1 MHRSVQGAASHI
13 MQKQAP
19 HGGQKALLIISGGRE
34 AADAARRAKELGFY
48 VIVADRDPE
57 APAFAVT
64 DSILIADA
72 DGADETSAAA
82 ERFSR
87 KIRRIDGAICM
98 AANAPMTMAA
108 VARRLGLP
116 SPSERISQLACDKL
130 AMKRALRE
138 AGLPV
143 PWFAPVE
150 TPQALARIVIE
161 HGRDLVIKPV
171 DSRESRGVQR
181 LAAVADIDRAFALA
195 RSHSI
200 TGSVMVECCLDGPQL
215 SAQALVLDGH
225 CATPVLF
232 DRNFE
237 YLERYAPFFVQ
248 NGGEL
253 PSALPAEIQ
262 EEVRALVAQAAQ
274 ALCVTNGAMKA
285 DIIVHDGNAQL
296 IDLATTIC
304 GGAVCTHAIP
314 LSSGVDFIGAAI
326 RLAVGDAVPIQELEP
341 RDATPVVQRYLFP
354 QPGRV
359 VSISG
364 IEAAREIPGIT
375 DVIITAQPG
384 DVFPR
389 SNDRRPSAAMVLATG
404 TTRDVAL
411 SAAKEALAR
420 IHIVIEP
427 TG

>member
-1 MHRSVQGAASHI
+1 MHRSVQGVASPV
-13 MQKQAP
+13 MQDHASQP
-19 HGGQKALLIISGGRE
+19 GRKALLIISGGRE
-34 AADAARRAKELGFY
+34 AVDATRRAKELGYY

-57 APAFAVT
+57 APAFAIT

-87 KIRRIDGAICM
+87 KIRHIDGAISM
-98 AANAPMTMAA
+98 AVNAPMTMAA

-116 SPSERISQLACDKL
+116 GPSERISQLVCDKL
-130 AMKRALRE
+130 AMKRTLRE

-200 TGSVMVECCLDGPQL
+200 TGRVMVERCLDGPQI
-215 SAQALVLDGH
+215 SARALVLDGH
-225 CATPVLF
+225 CATPALF

-262 EEVRALVAQAAQ
+262 DDVRALVTQAAQ
-274 ALCVTNGAMKA
+274 VLGVTSGAVKA
-285 DIIVHDGNAQL
+285 DVIVHDGKAQL

-304 GGAVCTHAIP
+304 GGSLCTRGIT

-326 RLAVGDAVPIQELEP
+326 RLAVGDPVPIEELEP
-341 RDATPVVQRYLFP
+341 RKTAPVVQRYQFP
-354 QPGRV
+354 EPGRV

-364 IEAAREIPGIT
+364 IEEAREIPGVA
-375 DVIITAQPG
+375 DVIVTARLA

-389 SNDRRPSAAMVLATG
+389 SNDGRPSAAMALATG
-404 TTRDVAL
+404 ATRDIAL
-411 SAAKEALAR
+411 SAANEALAR
-420 IHIVIEP
+420 IRIVTEAA
-427 TG
+427 G

>member
-1 MHRSVQGAASHI
+1 MHRGVQGAASPV
-13 MQKQAP
+13 MQDHAS
-19 HGGQKALLIISGGRE
+19 HAGQKALLIISGGSE
-34 AADAARRAKELGFY
+34 AADAGRRAKELDFY

-57 APAFAVT
+57 APAFAIT

-87 KIRRIDGAICM
+87 KIRRIDGAISM
-98 AANAPMTMAA
+98 AANAPMTMAV
-108 VARRLGLP
+108 VARRLGLAG
-116 SPSERISQLACDKL
+116 PSERISQLVCDKL
-130 AMKRALRE
+130 AMKRTLRE

-200 TGSVMVECCLDGPQL
+200 TGRVMVERCLDGPQI

-262 EEVRALVAQAAQ
+262 EDVRALVAQAARM
-274 ALCVTNGAMKA
+274 LGVTSGAMNA
-285 DIIVHDGNAQL
+285 DIVVHDGKAQL

-304 GGAVCTHAIP
+304 GGSLCTRGIP

-326 RLAVGDAVPIQELEP
+326 RLAVGDAVPMEELEP
-341 RDATPVVQRYLFP
+341 RKTAPVVQRYLFP

-359 VSISG
+359 VSIIG
-364 IEAAREIPGIT
+364 IEAAREIPGIA
-375 DVIITAQPG
+375 DVIVTARPG
-384 DVFPR
+384 DMFPR

-404 TTRDVAL
+404 TTRDIAL
-411 SAAKEALAR
+411 SAANEALAR
-420 IHIVIEP
+420 IRIVTEP
-427 TG
+427 AG

>member
-1 MHRSVQGAASHI
+1 MHRSVQGAVSPVTQDHASHER
-13 MQKQAP
+13 
-19 HGGQKALLIISGGRE
+19 QKALLIISGGRE

-130 AMKRALRE
+130 AMKRTLRE
-138 AGLPV
+138 TGLPV

-181 LAAVADIDRAFALA
+181 LAAVTDIDRAFALA

-200 TGSVMVECCLDGPQL
+200 TGRVMVERCLPGPQI
-215 SAQALVLDGH
+215 SALALVLDKH

-262 EEVRALVAQAAQ
+262 ENVRALVAQAAQ
-274 ALCVTNGAMKA
+274 ALCVTSGAMKA
-285 DIIVHDGNAQL
+285 DIIVHDGKAQL

-304 GGAVCTHAIP
+304 GGAVCTRGIP

-326 RLAVGDAVPIQELEP
+326 RLAVGDAVPMEELEL
-341 RDATPVVQRYLFP
+341 RKTAPVVQRYLFP
-354 QPGRV
+354 QPGRI
-359 VSISG
+359 VSVSG
-364 IEAAREIPGIT
+364 IEAAREIPGIA
-375 DVIITAQPG
+375 DVVVTARPG

-404 TTRDVAL
+404 DTCNIAL
-411 SAAKEALAR
+411 SAANEAVAR
-420 IHIVIEP
+420 IRIVTEAA
-427 TG
+427 G

>member
-1 MHRSVQGAASHI
+1 MHRSIQGAASPV
-13 MQKQAP
+13 MQDHAS
-19 HGGQKALLIISGGRE
+19 HAGQKALLIISGGSD

-57 APAFAVT
+57 APAFAIT

-87 KIRRIDGAICM
+87 KIRRIDGAISM

-108 VARRLGLP
+108 VARRLGLAG
-116 SPSERISQLACDKL
+116 PSERISQLACDKL
-130 AMKRALRE
+130 AMKRTLRD

-171 DSRESRGVQR
+171 DSRENRGVQR
-181 LAAVADIDRAFALA
+181 MAAVVDIDRAFALA

-200 TGSVMVECCLDGPQL
+200 TGRVMVERCLDGPQIF
-215 SAQALVLDGH
+215 AQSLVLDGH

-237 YLERYAPFFVQ
+237 YLERYTPFFVQ

-262 EEVRALVAQAAQ
+262 DDVRALVAQAAQ
-274 ALCVTNGAMKA
+274 FLGVTSGTMNA
-285 DIIVHDGNAQL
+285 DIVVHDGKAQL

-304 GGAVCTHAIP
+304 GGAVCTRAIP

-326 RLAVGDAVPIQELEP
+326 RVAVGDAVPMEELEP
-341 RDATPVVQRYLFP
+341 RKTAPVVQRYLFP

-364 IEAAREIPGIT
+364 IEAAREIPGIA
-375 DVIITAQPG
+375 DVIVTARPG

-389 SNDRRPSAAMVLATG
+389 SDDRRPSAAMALATG
-404 TTRDVAL
+404 ATHDIAL
-411 SAAKEALAR
+411 SAANEVLAR
-420 IHIVIEP
+420 IRIVIEP